1 MTLQNA
7 LQYASCAGRNCTTL
21 RNGSER
27 SGGTGIVNVTIMQRI
42 MTTQICHGCRKTLP
56 MDMFYRRKK
65 GTEERQ
71 RQCKSCFYL
80 KYKKMH
86 ERPTFFRTMVDSP
99 QWQAWTEYAE
109 AQGFSTVESMELG
122 LLSPAHFQAFIS
134 FVKTL

>member
-7 LQYASCAGRNCTTL
+7 PQYASCAGRNCTTL

-27 SGGTGIVNVTIMQRI
+27 KRNTGRRNVTIMQRI

-56 MDMFYRRKK
+56 MEMFWRRKK

-71 RQCKSCFYL
+71 RICKSCFYL
-80 KYKKMH
+80 KYKKVH
-86 ERPTFFRTMVDSP
+86 ERPTFYKTVVESP
-99 QWQAWTEYAE
+99 QWQEWAEHAE

-122 LLSPAHFQAFIS
+122 LLSPEHFQAFIS
-134 FVKTL
+134 FTKTL